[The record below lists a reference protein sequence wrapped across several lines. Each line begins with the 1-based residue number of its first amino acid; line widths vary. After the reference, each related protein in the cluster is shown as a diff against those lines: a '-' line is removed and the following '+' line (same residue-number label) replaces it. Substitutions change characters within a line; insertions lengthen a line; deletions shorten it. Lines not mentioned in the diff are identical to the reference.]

1 MISNDFIR
9 QATEE
14 YHDESMSTI
23 PTENEIDH
31 VFSDRFEENMKSVIK
46 KNNHPQLNRILRM
59 AASFALV
66 ILIAGGSVMALS
78 PTARAAVLGWLF
90 GRESDAY
97 VYRSTGTETNE
108 ETITTYDF
116 AEIPEGYTFQQNFLM
131 PNSGLVI
138 YSEESTGRLLKVFFA
153 PNDGSGALYLIPEDA
168 TLIPIQLGDISAD
181 FYLSNI
187 EDESSTIVWTDPE
200 NDYLVTV
207 DGFFSQEELVEM
219 AMNLV
224 KKEIPKPEF

>member
-1 MISNDFIR
+1 MISNEFIR

-46 KNNHPQLNRILRM
+46 KNNHPQLKRILRM

-116 AEIPEGYTFQQNFLM
+116 AEIPEGYTFHQNFLM

-187 EDESSTIVWTDPE
+187 EDASSTIVWTDPE

-219 AMNLV
+219 ALNLV
-224 KKEIPKPEF
+224 KKEISKPEF

>member
-1 MISNDFIR
+1 MISNEFIR

-14 YHDESMSTI
+14 YHEESMTAI

-31 VFSDRFEENMKSVIK
+31 VFSEKFEKNMESVIK
-46 KNNHPQLNRILRM
+46 KNYHPQLKRVLRM
-59 AASFALV
+59 VASFALV

-90 GRESDAY
+90 GQESNAY
-97 VYRSTGTETNE
+97 VYRSTGTDTNE

-131 PNSGLVI
+131 PNSGLII

-168 TLIPIQLGDISAD
+168 TLIPIQLGDVSAD

-207 DGFFSQEELVEM
+207 DGFFSQEEMMDL
-219 AMNLV
+219 AINLV
-224 KKEIPKPEF
+224 KKDVQKPEF

>member
-14 YHDESMSTI
+14 YHEESMTAI

-46 KNNHPQLNRILRM
+46 KNNHPQLKRVLRM

-66 ILIAGGSVMALS
+66 ILIAGGSVMAIS
-78 PTARAAVLGWLF
+78 PTARAAVMGWLF

-97 VYRSTGTETNE
+97 VYRSTGTDTNE
-108 ETITTYDF
+108 ETMTTYDF
-116 AEIPEGYTFQQNFLM
+116 AEVPEGYTLHQNFLM

-207 DGFFSQEELVEM
+207 DGFFSQEDLVEM
-219 AMNLV
+219 ALNLV
-224 KKEIPKPEF
+224 KKEVPKPEF